1 MKDITDSRVEGN
13 EFLRNTSSIHMEGSN
28 RINITGNVFK
38 QNGWAMQIQASC
50 TEDTIR
56 NNNFIGNTF
65 DVATNGMLQLN
76 HFTENYWDKYEGFD
90 LDHNGTGDIPY
101 RPVSMYSMIIE
112 RNPASM
118 ILLRSFMSTLM
129 DKAEKV
135 IPSLTPEQLKDEL
148 PAMRSFPLKT
158 YQ

>member
-1 MKDITDSRVEGN
+1 LN
-13 EFLRNTSSIHMEGSN
+13 FF
-28 RINITGNVFK
+28 TG
-38 QNGWAMQIQASC
+38 
-50 TEDTIR
+50 
-56 NNNFIGNTF
+56 
-65 DVATNGMLQLN
+65 
-76 HFTENYWDKYEGFD
+76 NYWDKYEGYD
-90 LDHNGTGDIPY
+90 LDRNGTGDIAY
-101 RPVSMYSMIIE
+101 RPVSMYSMIVE

-158 YQ
+158 YL